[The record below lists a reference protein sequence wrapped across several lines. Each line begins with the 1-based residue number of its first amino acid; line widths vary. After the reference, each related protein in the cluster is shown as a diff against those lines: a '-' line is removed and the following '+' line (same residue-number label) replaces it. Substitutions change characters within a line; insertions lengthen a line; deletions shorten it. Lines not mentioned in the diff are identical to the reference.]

1 MEKISDRARG
11 TRGKGAKSL
20 RPQINKSRNAAL
32 RPEQHRRIEQK
43 PANDRRWKNTTIGAK
58 KI

>member
-20 RPQINKSRNAAL
+20 RALATKPRDAAL
-32 RPEQHRRIEQK
+32 KPEQRRRIEQK
-43 PANDRRWKNTTIGAK
+43 VANDPRWRNTTTDLK

>member
-20 RPQINKSRNAAL
+20 RAQARKPRNASL
-32 RPEQHRRIEQK
+32 KFEQRRLIEQK
-43 PANDRRWKNTTIGAK
+43 AANDPRWKNTTMGAK